1 MKKLITLRLEHTLPT
16 CDFFRWF
23 WIHSVRDFT
32 EVKNKACQDYI
43 RNGGKKIF
51 TQGSYKKIGGIPTHK
66 DIEIALDT
74 LDTPRKM
81 QPKILFGD
89 KQTEIAHYLCLDFK
103 KKFYKNEAQN
113 YIHIGF
119 IYQKG
124 SEIIKRREE
133 VGFSLMLKNAQEL
146 YFDNSIVGE
155 KYAHLSDN
163 TKECRVFWFGSY
175 YFGR

>member
-23 WIHSVRDFT
+23 WIRSVCDFT

-43 RNGGKKIF
+43 RGTNIF
-51 TQGSYKKIGGIPTHK
+51 SQGRKNKIGGIPTHK
-66 DIEIALDT
+66 DIEIPLT
-74 LDTPRKM
+74 TPRKM

-89 KQTEIAHYLCLDFK
+89 KQTEIAYYLCLDFE
-103 KKFYKNEAQN
+103 KKFYKDEAQN